1 MEPLFLEKP
10 VRSVNFEQAFLNPS
24 LRKKSHTKPRS
35 TRRGKIVPAKS
46 WRAMLR
52 QRPNLRREALFHKKA
67 ASHEAAK
74 ARRAEGPQSKSKGRA
89 RHAVAGHFW
98 LNNQRTIFEPVDNML
113 FG

>member
-1 MEPLFLEKP
+1 MERLFLKKP
-10 VRSVNFEQAFLNPS
+10 VCSVNFEPAFFKSEPT
-24 LRKKSHTKPRS
+24 KKSHTKPRS

-67 ASHEAAK
+67 APHEAAK

-89 RHAVAGHFW
+89 RHAVAGRFW